1 MEKSASANQWIF
13 PHFNRLQQQQYLIDN
28 QIFEMLLVFKISF
41 SVSSQH
47 LKLPIKPH
55 QHQQKRLP
63 TLWLNHLRQVLKRL
77 LLQQMLK

>member
-13 PHFNRLQQQQYLIDN
+13 PHFNRLQQQYLIDN

-47 LKLPIKPH
+47 LKLPIKQR
-55 QHQQKRLP
+55 QHRQKRLP
-63 TLWLNHLRQVLKRL
+63 TLWLIHLLRVLKQLL
-77 LLQQMLK
+77 LLQMLK

>member
-13 PHFNRLQQQQYLIDN
+13 PHFNRLQQQYLIDN

-47 LKLPIKPH
+47 LKLPII
-55 QHQQKRLP
+55 
-63 TLWLNHLRQVLKRL
+63 
-77 LLQQMLK
+77 LQIPILIPMQNTT